1 MSQCTF
7 LKMMQ
12 PICAFRNPFTSDID
26 KESLSKYFIANLGS
40 HMFLSKE
47 KELFIIDF
55 NLSEFECLCCI

>member
-12 PICAFRNPFTSDID
+12 PICAFQNPFTSDID

-40 HMFLSKE
+40 HMFLFQRK
-47 KELFIIDF
+47 ITIH
-55 NLSEFECLCCI
+55 N